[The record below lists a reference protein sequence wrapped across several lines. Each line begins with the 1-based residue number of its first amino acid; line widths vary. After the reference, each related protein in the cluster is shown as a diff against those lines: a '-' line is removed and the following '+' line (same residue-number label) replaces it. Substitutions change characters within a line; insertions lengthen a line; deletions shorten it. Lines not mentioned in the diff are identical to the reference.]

1 VFGSLL
7 VEELRDAY
15 DVVPTTR
22 DTLDLSDLD
31 AVRQFARGAYAFACA
46 AGPFQT
52 LDRAIVRAVVDAG
65 AHWLDIA
72 DDERWFFDLLDDRS
86 LAALAR
92 ERGVAVIPG
101 LSSLPAISGA
111 LARRVLPAGRLQIT
125 LFIGNGNRKGAAA
138 IASGATLHS
147 PDRELLRREL
157 GIDATAR
164 AKFEMPGA
172 RLAMNALRVL
182 PLRARLRVAKLVCR
196 ILPRF
201 GSEGGY
207 VEVNGARI
215 AMTQRTAILP
225 LVYALQHL
233 EGRSGCLPPT
243 TFDPEDLLRFVECG
257 GRAAAF

>member
-7 VEELRDAY
+7 VDELRGAY
-15 DVVPTTR
+15 EVVPTTR
-22 DTLDLSDLD
+22 ETLDLSDVD
-31 AVRQFARGAYAFACA
+31 AVHRFARGAYAFACA
-46 AGPFQT
+46 AGPFQA
-52 LDRAIVRAVVDAG
+52 LDRAIVRAAVDAG

-72 DDERWFFDLLDDRS
+72 DDERWFFDLLDDRA
-86 LAALAR
+86 LDALAR

-111 LARRVLPAGRLQIT
+111 LARRVLPAERLTIT
-125 LFIGNGNRKGAAA
+125 LFIGNDNRKGAAA
-138 IASGATLHS
+138 IASGARLHS

-157 GIDATAR
+157 GIDAVAR
-164 AKFEMPGA
+164 ARFEMPGA

-182 PLRARLRVAKLVCR
+182 PLRARVRVAKLLSRV
-196 ILPRF
+196 LPRF

-207 VEVNGARI
+207 IEVNGVRV

-233 EGRSGCLPPT
+233 DGKAGCLSPSV
-243 TFDPEDLLRFVECG
+243 FDPEDLLMECG
-257 GRAAAF
+257 GKASAF